1 MAKVERGVVKPPNQ
15 ELQGLA
21 ATRSHAPR
29 AGAPATRGPNHA
41 PLQGGSADLT
51 RQPSPVAPASC
62 RFNVDDARMP
72 QPPSAIEPGKGDV
85 PVNPF
90 LVSGPGDHL
99 EHDRSLTT
107 RSNNELI
114 GVS

>member
-1 MAKVERGVVKPPNQ
+1 MAKVDRGIVKPPNQ

-29 AGAPATRGPNHA
+29 GGTPAIPRPKPA
-41 PLQGGSADLT
+41 LQGGSADLT

-62 RFNVDDARMP
+62 HFNVDSACMA

-90 LVSGPGDHL
+90 LASG
-99 EHDRSLTT
+99 SAIT
-107 RSNNELI
+107 RALPI
-114 GVS
+114 IDDAKQQ